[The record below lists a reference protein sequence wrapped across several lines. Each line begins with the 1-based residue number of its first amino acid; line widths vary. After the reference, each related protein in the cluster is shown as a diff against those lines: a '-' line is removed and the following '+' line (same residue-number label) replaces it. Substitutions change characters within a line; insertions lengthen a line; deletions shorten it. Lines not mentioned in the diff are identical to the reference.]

1 MISAKEQ
8 LRIITKGASMVV
20 NEEELL
26 KKLENSVAN
35 DRPLNVKFGMD
46 PSAPDIHLGH
56 AVLLRKVRQMQELG
70 HRVTI
75 VIGDFTGK
83 IGDPTGKSKTRNAL
97 SSEQVMEN
105 AKTYCDQI
113 FNIIDRDK
121 CDVRFNSE
129 WLSKLNFEDVIKLAS
144 TTTVARMLER
154 DDFTNRYDNNI
165 PILGICAG
173 NNNIVRAVGGK
184 VLRFDNKETHKS
196 FDKYVHKIKIDKNS
210 KLYKII
216 GKDEIMVNSRH
227 KAYTADSSILK
238 CVAYSDDGVVEVVE
252 DESKK
257 FYMAVQFHPESLYKT
272 DENMNRIFE
281 KFIEIC
287 QK

>member
-1 MISAKEQ
+1 MKQAIFD
-8 LRIITKGASMVV
+8 
-20 NEEELL
+20 NE
-26 KKLENSVAN
+26 AI
-35 DRPLNVKFGMD
+35 
-46 PSAPDIHLGH
+46 A
-56 AVLLRKVRQMQELG
+56 
-70 HRVTI
+70 
-75 VIGDFTGK
+75 IG
-83 IGDPTGKSKTRNAL
+83 ILPP
-97 SSEQVMEN
+97 
-105 AKTYCDQI
+105 
-113 FNIIDRDK
+113 
-121 CDVRFNSE
+121 
-129 WLSKLNFEDVIKLAS
+129 NFEKIQAKNDWKDNLTLKEKQDLIKQINLCNGIILQGGGFS
-144 TTTVARMLER
+144 DEYECFVAKYC
-154 DDFTNRYDNNI
+154 YDNNI

>member
-165 PILGICAG
+165 PISLHEFFYPLMQAYDSVAINADIELGGTDQTFNVLMGRNLQKHFGKEQQVAIFMPLLEGIDGVEKMSKSLGNYIGIDEPAKVCFKKVMEIPDNMIIKYFELATDVHPDDIC
-173 NNNIVRAVGGK
+173 
-184 VLRFDNKETHKS
+184 
-196 FDKYVHKIKIDKNS
+196 KIKAIW
-210 KLYKII
+210 
-216 GKDEIMVNSRH
+216 
-227 KAYTADSSILK
+227 
-238 CVAYSDDGVVEVVE
+238 
-252 DESKK
+252 
-257 FYMAVQFHPESLYKT
+257 
-272 DENMNRIFE
+272 
-281 KFIEIC
+281 
-287 QK
+287 